1 MKELI
6 SVIIPVFNV
15 GKYIEKC
22 IQSVVAQDYH
32 NIEIILV
39 DDGSSDVSSEI
50 CDRYANNDNRIKVIH
65 KINEGVSKARNI
77 GLDISIGKY
86 CCFIDGDDFIE
97 YDYISKMYNAI
108 TTLDTDMVC
117 CGCWR
122 ERIDGKVI
130 WERKIDKTIK
140 YNRRESILEL
150 FTPTSF
156 VGWPWNKMFKISI
169 IRDNNIRFDENLKY
183 CEDEIFVLQYL
194 FKSKG
199 CCYIKEQLYH
209 YIENQMSVNMKIYTE
224 KKFDVRCLDRQKAD
238 NISKAIVE
246 SLKDSE
252 LQKIVNARIFTSNI
266 ATLSKLIAGYNNEKD
281 ILTVLRANL
290 RKTYKD
296 YIFNKRF
303 PKSYKRDLWYL
314 IACINPILLIK
325 CSKVLNKQI
334 I

>member
-15 GKYIEKC
+15 GDFIEKC
-22 IQSVVAQDYH
+22 IQSVLAQDYR
-32 NIEIILV
+32 NIEIIIV
-39 DDGSSDVSSEI
+39 DDGSTDASPII
-50 CDRYANNDNRIKVIH
+50 CDQYAETDTRIKVIH
-65 KINEGVSKARNI
+65 KRNEGVSMARNI
-77 GLDISIGKY
+77 GVDISNGDY

-97 YDYISKMYNAI
+97 KNYISKMYDAI
-108 TTLDTDMVC
+108 KTYETDMVC

-122 ERIDGKVI
+122 ENVNGSVI
-130 WERKIDKTIK
+130 WERKAEFTKVF
-140 YNRRESILEL
+140 NRREAILEL

-156 VGWPWNKMFKISI
+156 VGWPWNKMFKLSI
-169 IRDNNIRFDENLKY
+169 IQKNNIRFDENLRY

-194 FKSKG
+194 LKSKG

-209 YIENQMSVNMKIYTE
+209 YIENQASVNMKIYTE

-238 NISKAIVE
+238 NISRSMVE
-246 SLKDSE
+246 PLKDSE
-252 LQKIVNARIFTSNI
+252 LLKTVNARIFTSNI

-281 ILTVLRANL
+281 ILTGLRDNL

-296 YIFNKRF
+296 YIFNRRF
-303 PKSYKRDLWYL
+303 PKSYKRDFWYL
-314 IACINPILLIK
+314 IACINPILLVK
-325 CSKVLNKQI
+325 CTKFLNKQI